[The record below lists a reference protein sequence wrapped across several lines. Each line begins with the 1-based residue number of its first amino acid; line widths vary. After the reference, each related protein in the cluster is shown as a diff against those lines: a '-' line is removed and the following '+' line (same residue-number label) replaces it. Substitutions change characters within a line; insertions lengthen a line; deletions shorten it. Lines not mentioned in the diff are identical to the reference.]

1 MRTAFAILAGT
12 LMLAA
17 PMANADDGEQL
28 RLARAEIYGHAL
40 TSVER
45 SVTPNSGDPQARI
58 LKSRVLIEQ
67 GRSDEA
73 IELLQ
78 NLAAEH
84 PTIDECE
91 QMLVLIYAAAGLN
104 VKPRA
109 LLQRRLVAILAAAR
123 QPAPG
128 ITAGLWSAR

>member
-12 LMLAA
+12 LMLAS
-17 PMANADDGEQL
+17 PVANADDGEQL

-40 TSVER
+40 TSVEP
-45 SVTPNSGDPQARI
+45 SLAPNSGDPQVRI

-67 GRSDEA
+67 GRSDDA

-78 NLAAEH
+78 TLAAER
-84 PTIDECE
+84 PTTYECE
-91 QMLVLIYAAAGLN
+91 QMLALIYAARGLN
-104 VKPRA
+104 VEPRA

-123 QPAPG
+123 QPHDG
-128 ITAGLWSAR
+128 TTALRSAR